1 MTPHSLGVHKVLSL
15 LTPAVRPLV
24 NWNAERRLAAAVNVS
39 DVRDAA
45 KARAHKMVFDYLD
58 AGADD
63 EITLRRNKDAFSHI
77 ELHYRVLAG
86 LEPPAGPVDADPGER
101 RRRPVLPLAHR
112 GEQDVPPRR
121 RRPWRGSGDGAM
133 YCLSTMGTTSP
144 RDVAKALEH
153 THTRGSGGKL
163 FQLYVW
169 KDRSLVR
176 DLLAQAK
183 AHGFRALALTVDL
196 TWYGNRE
203 RDTRNGFTVP
213 PAYSLRQTLDALRRP
228 AWTWDFLSNPE
239 YAYAALDVAAE
250 ARARR
255 AAESSTREPHE
266 SVLPTDRRTQVA
278 FIRDAFDPCFSW
290 DDAEWLVQ
298 SGRHRA
304 GGAERRRA
312 AGRALLVMERDRR
325 RLGVQPRRRA
335 A

>member
-1 MTPHSLGVHKVLSL
+1 MTPHSLGVHKILSL

-63 EITLRRNKDAFSHI
+63 EITLRRNKDAFSQI

-86 LEPPAGPVDADPGER
+86 LKPPLDLSTRILGNDV
-101 RRRPVLPLAHR
+101 
-112 GEQDVPPRR
+112 DVPFFPS
-121 RRPWRGSGDGAM
+121 PTAGSKMFHRDGEAGVARAARAHGAM

-144 RDVAKALEH
+144 RDVAKALDAMEAGDSASRPAGI
-153 THTRGSGGKL
+153 TRREGVASGFHARPGDAPARGGKL

-183 AHGFRALALTVDL
+183 ANGFDALALTVDL

-213 PAYSLRQTLDALRRP
+213 PAYSLRQIAHALRRP
-228 AWTWDFLSNPE
+228 AWTWDRDLPP
-239 YAYAALDVAAE
+239 AQAGLAPAG
-250 ARARR
+250 AR
-255 AAESSTREPHE
+255 
-266 SVLPTDRRTQVA
+266 
-278 FIRDAFDPCFSW
+278 
-290 DDAEWLVQ
+290 
-298 SGRHRA
+298 GRSA
-304 GGAERRRA
+304 GGPKWK
-312 AGRALLVMERDRR
+312 G
-325 RLGVQPRRRA
+325 
-335 A
+335 